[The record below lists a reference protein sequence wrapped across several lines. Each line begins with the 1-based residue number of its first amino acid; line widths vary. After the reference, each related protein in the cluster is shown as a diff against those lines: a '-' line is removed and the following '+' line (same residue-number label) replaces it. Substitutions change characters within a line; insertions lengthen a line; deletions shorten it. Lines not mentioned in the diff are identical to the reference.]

1 VSIFLGEYQIQ
12 PPLLMSTDYGP
23 PPPGLRTSTFNKF
36 WGVPPEP
43 SDSADTLM
51 GNAGSSGKVRGPA
64 KIDGDAGRVR
74 IIE

>member
-1 VSIFLGEYQIQ
+1 
-12 PPLLMSTDYGP
+12 M
-23 PPPGLRTSTFNKF
+23 TSTFNKF

-64 KIDGDAGRVR
+64 KIVRYLAEGSKLEAGDILVAETTAPRGHHSLP
-74 IIE
+74 

>member
-1 VSIFLGEYQIQ
+1 
-12 PPLLMSTDYGP
+12 M
-23 PPPGLRTSTFNKF
+23 TSTFNKF